1 MNLVK
6 KKKVKKQIAE
16 IMSGNEHGKLIID
29 SIIEKYH
36 IEDLQDLESLTSLK
50 GQLDADNAVMQ
61 SMLDG
66 MNSK

>member
-1 MNLVK
+1 MNLIK

-16 IMSGNEHGKLIID
+16 IMAGNELGKLIID
-29 SIIEKYH
+29 KITEKYG
-36 IEDLQDLESLTSLK
+36 IVDVEDIESLTSLK